1 MKTTPFYLLI
11 VLIIGILV
19 SCNQKQDNFGLEE
32 IDEQLDFAI
41 QQYKSLDSDLS
52 KDLLPRSIDENGK
65 LVTSGSDWWCSGF
78 FPGTLWYLYEYSGN
92 EELKQIA
99 HQRTMLIEKEQYNT
113 GTHDLGF
120 MLYCSFGNGLRL
132 TGNEEYTDVLVQGA
146 QSLISRFN
154 ETTGCIQSWD
164 HGKWQFP
171 VIIDNMMNLDLLFWA
186 AYETADTSLVRK
198 SISHSDQTI
207 KHHYREDY
215 SAYHLVDYDTITGE
229 PAGKQTVQGYADE
242 SAWARGQAWGLYGYV
257 SLYRNTRDQVY
268 LNHAEKIADFILN
281 HPNLPEDLIPCW
293 DFDAPDIPDA
303 KRDASAGSIIASALI
318 DLSDLSKG
326 EASKK
331 YLDSAVKI
339 LKSLSSDKYRANY
352 RENGNFI
359 LMHSVGHLTANS
371 EVDVPL
377 TYADYYFVEAL
388 MRLRAK
394 LVK

>member
-1 MKTTPFYLLI
+1 
-11 VLIIGILV
+11 
-19 SCNQKQDNFGLEE
+19 
-32 IDEQLDFAI
+32 
-41 QQYKSLDSDLS
+41 LDSELS
-52 KDLLPRSIDENGK
+52 KDLLPRTIDENGK

-132 TGNEEYTDVLVQGA
+132 TGNEEYNKVLVQGA

-186 AYETADTSLVRK
+186 AYETSDTSLVRK
-198 SISHSDQTI
+198 SISHSNQTI
-207 KHHYREDY
+207 RHHYRDDY

-242 SAWARGQAWGLYGYV
+242 TAWARGQAWGLYGYV

-268 LNHAEKIADFILN
+268 LNHAEKIAGFILD
-281 HPNLPEDLIPCW
+281 HPNLPEDLIPYW

-318 DLSDLSKG
+318 ELSDLSKG
-326 EASKK
+326 ANSKK
-331 YLDSAVKI
+331 YLDSGIKI
-339 LKSLSSDKYRANY
+339 LKSLSSDKYRANQG
-352 RENGNFI
+352 ENGNFI
-359 LMHSVGHLTANS
+359 LMHSVGHFTANS

-394 LVK
+394 IVK